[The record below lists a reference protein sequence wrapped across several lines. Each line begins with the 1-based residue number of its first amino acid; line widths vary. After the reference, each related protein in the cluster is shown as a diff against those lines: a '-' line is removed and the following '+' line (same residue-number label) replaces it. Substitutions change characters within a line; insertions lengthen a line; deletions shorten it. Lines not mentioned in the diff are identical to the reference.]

1 MHLPNAKN
9 EYKILI
15 IFIVFDQNIYSILLL
30 FLESKLRVSRWSN
43 VLKKNKQKR
52 NIRFYLFK

>member
-15 IFIVFDQNIYSILLL
+15 IFIVFDQIINSILLL

-43 VLKKNKQKR
+43 ALKK
-52 NIRFYLFK
+52 Y